1 MTGITDALHNARA
14 AVGLGAAESPEK
26 TCATIPRPFPG
37 WQQRLA
43 LAPRVESSASALS
56 QGYKTIT
63 ALRAAACL
71 WGLLLPVTSFGAG
84 GQDKDN
90 GGCINMLTSF
100 KDSLLSTTTVDERS
114 DISLCIAI
122 DQGDPI
128 YTEGKVRGCFSGCGL
143 AGVAV
148 IVLHPGYF
156 GNVCTIWNLLAAHAV
171 TEFKVDFLVLLGDDV
186 VLQTAG
192 WKGEIETAMRETS
205 VGAGLPEGMACVA
218 FRDLTMP
225 AFPCFPVI
233 HRRHV
238 EIFGSVLPPEFINQ
252 GGDPFL
258 FELYRRWG
266 ASTFADTAAL
276 KNLMGGKDSARY
288 PKFGVRW
295 QSEILTRELERFS
308 RLAQP
313 TGARCKCLGVVVPT
327 HRCDVSMLQDI
338 VSLKSTAYP
347 DVSVQI
353 IVVVDRPDAENL
365 EEVIALTSY
374 AKDHVV
380 RVFVNEKNIGASE
393 SRNIGLSQAFSD
405 HVVLLDDDVVPER
418 YILDAYLGGIERYPD
433 ARVWV
438 GCTEFPPA
446 KTTVEHAVRASNLCH
461 FYGIAKVVS
470 QPPWGV
476 TANLCVSGRSGDI
489 WFNQAYPKTGGG
501 EDVDFCLRIR
511 QRYGPDAIVA
521 VPGAVATHPYWNN
534 PIRQMWGWA
543 RGDTLCLSFHPHST
557 FYRVWD
563 WAETTMLIWV
573 VGLVWFNVWKCLV
586 ASGIVWAVEYLE
598 GLAHVY
604 PGTTGV
610 TPWAA
615 VLLAPL
621 PRMVQDAARLL
632 TKLGRLNL
640 YQLLLSFDWMDGTDG
655 HAWRK
660 ASRALHAT
668 KFAMNVIIILGTA
681 LGYGMYCVLLGLA
694 VLAVYWNWQ
703 TRRVKGKSVG
713 QSGPARFVVLAWQR
727 TGSNLLCGLLHNHSG
742 VFMHNEIFHNR
753 AIHTYHRDRLAEWG
767 WTVARRDADREAFIS
782 TVFSQSDRPEQAI
795 GFKLFPEHV
804 YRDPETMASLLSD
817 PAVKKI
823 VLRRGN
829 AVAAYVSQRRALLTG
844 HFLRVKQPSQ
854 VSVHIDPDELQR
866 HLTNYE
872 ACYATYSSLLAGQ
885 AFHEV
890 LYEDLCGD
898 TRETTF
904 KGIADFLGLDAHVPL
919 PLAQTARQT
928 RASISNHEELA
939 RAFRFTVYKSD
950 FGECMCERARVCA
963 CMCVPLHFCVG
974 VVTKIVKTVSMYT
987 QRSCNSVVP
996 CLISVFRL
1004 AHKRHHPPLLRTLD
1018 VGLDVWC
1025 AGINTSMSQVLER
1038 IYHCCVEFLPT
1049 IGLSP

>member
-56 QGYKTIT
+56 QGYKMIT

-71 WGLLLPVTSFGAG
+71 WGLLLPVTSFGAV

-338 VSLKSTAYP
+338 
-347 DVSVQI
+347 
-353 IVVVDRPDAENL
+353 
-365 EEVIALTSY
+365 
-374 AKDHVV
+374 
-380 RVFVNEKNIGASE
+380 
-393 SRNIGLSQAFSD
+393 
-405 HVVLLDDDVVPER
+405 
-418 YILDAYLGGIERYPD
+418 
-433 ARVWV
+433 
-438 GCTEFPPA
+438 
-446 KTTVEHAVRASNLCH
+446 
-461 FYGIAKVVS
+461 
-470 QPPWGV
+470 PPWGV

-511 QRYGPDAIVA
+511 QRFGPDAIVA

-742 VFMHNEIFHNR
+742 VFMHNEIFHDR

-854 VSVHIDPDELQR
+854 VSVHIDPNELQR

-885 AFHEV
+885 AFHE
-890 LYEDLCGD
+890 
-898 TRETTF
+898 
-904 KGIADFLGLDAHVPL
+904 
-919 PLAQTARQT
+919 
-928 RASISNHEELA
+928 
-939 RAFRFTVYKSD
+939 
-950 FGECMCERARVCA
+950 
-963 CMCVPLHFCVG
+963 
-974 VVTKIVKTVSMYT
+974 
-987 QRSCNSVVP
+987 
-996 CLISVFRL
+996 
-1004 AHKRHHPPLLRTLD
+1004 
-1018 VGLDVWC
+1018 
-1025 AGINTSMSQVLER
+1025 
-1038 IYHCCVEFLPT
+1038 
-1049 IGLSP
+1049 